1 MERYLGVEVATF
13 GGACGY
19 DLNDIGQFEIVANKI
34 RLEIINKL
42 IKSGV
47 IFLSTSNIFVD
58 DTVEIGKGTIL
69 HSDNHLRGKTKIGK
83 NCVIESGNIIDDAV
97 VGSGAIVIKSV
108 LKNCAIGAKTTVG
121 PFANIHSGSVI
132 AKECRV
138 DSCNLHCNILAVN
151 FKLRFCENF
160 IGSFKLYQNAVC
172 STGV

>member
-132 AKECRV
+132 AKECRIGNFVEIKNATIGINTKMAHLAYIGDV
-138 DSCNLHCNILAVN
+138 DIGNQCNI
-151 FKLRFCENF
+151 
-160 IGSFKLYQNAVC
+160 G
-172 STGV
+172 